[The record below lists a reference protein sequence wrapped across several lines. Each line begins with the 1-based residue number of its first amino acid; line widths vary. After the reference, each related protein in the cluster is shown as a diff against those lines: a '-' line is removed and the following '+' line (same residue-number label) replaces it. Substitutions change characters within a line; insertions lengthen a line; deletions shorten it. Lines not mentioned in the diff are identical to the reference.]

1 MNNTGIMVIGG
12 NSIEE
17 LEKGLEA
24 LKQLAG
30 YNSCLR
36 EETHPDNYKEDY
48 EETEDYED
56 EEEDYEDEDSSA
68 EDIKDLLMKILDRLS

>member
-1 MNNTGIMVIGG
+1 MNNTGIIVIGG

-24 LKQLAG
+24 LKQMAG

-36 EETHPDNYKEDY
+36 EETCHDDYEEDY
-48 EETEDYED
+48 EETEDYENDD
-56 EEEDYEDEDSSA
+56 ENSNM